1 MRHEEPHEPW
11 GACHLGVGST
21 TEEIVEVADGAALN
35 EIGRRQLHSELSLD
49 SIAQGDQAQRVD
61 TQHARHIRFGR
72 QLVRRDPIVLRQKAD
87 QRFHSSS
94 SVP

>member
-1 MRHEEPHEPW
+1 M

-61 TQHARHIRFGR
+61 TQHARHIRFRASTR
-72 QLVRRDPIVLRQKAD
+72 QARS
-87 QRFHSSS
+87 HSSPTKS
-94 SVP
+94 